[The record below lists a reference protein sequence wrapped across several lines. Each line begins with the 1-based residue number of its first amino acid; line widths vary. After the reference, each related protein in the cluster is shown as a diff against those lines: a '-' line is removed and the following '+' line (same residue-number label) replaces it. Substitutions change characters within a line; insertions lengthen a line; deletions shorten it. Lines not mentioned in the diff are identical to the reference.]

1 MAYKIDKNKK
11 GFSSF
16 QRIASNFQKMVGPAY
31 AGAGTAVPDQDF
43 YELEEAEVS

>member
-1 MAYKIDKNKK
+1 MAYKVDKNKK

-31 AGAGTAVPDQDF
+31 AGRRGGSHTGCF
-43 YELEEAEVS
+43 KSW